1 MCLSA
6 ASVILSPYGEKPK
19 SRLGSWPEAPNPTV
33 LTHKMTTPT
42 HLEIPLRDATRQKYL
57 NYAMSVITS
66 RALPD
71 VRDGQKPVQRR
82 ILYAM
87 YHDLRLLPEKKQLKC
102 AKVVG
107 EVLGNYHP
115 HGDSAVYDAMVR
127 MAQDFSLRTPL
138 VDGHGNF
145 GSLDGD
151 SAAAY
156 RYTEARLRPFAV
168 TLLEEI
174 DQETVDFTETFDA
187 VREEPRVL
195 PARAPVLLANGAT
208 GIAVGIATN
217 IPPHNLHE
225 LVDACV
231 MLIEKK
237 RTPLTEILRKIKG
250 PDFPTGGEILNT
262 KEELRSIYET
272 GRGAIRLRGTYKLE
286 GRGKKKNI
294 IITSIPYMVKKQDLV
309 GKIRDLA
316 LDKKIPQIV
325 DVRDESTD
333 DVRVVLELKSGAE
346 TDKVLAYI
354 YKTTD
359 LSTNFNVNLTCLVPM
374 SGTDVAAPR
383 QMGLIGMLKH
393 FCDFRFQT
401 TQRRFEFELRKLQ
414 ERIHILN
421 GFVKIFDDLDQAI
434 AIIRSSSGKKDAATG
449 LMEFFLIDDVQAA
462 AILELMLYRI
472 ASLEIQR
479 IREELAEKQARAD
492 AISKILS
499 SDARLWTVVKKDL
512 KEVASAH
519 GNRRR
524 TFVVKPNAADLVEV
538 SDDDF
543 IIDEDQFVTLSA
555 AGRVKRV
562 GKIASIDKVP
572 VKQGDSL
579 VAVAAGSTRD
589 CILFLSNK
597 GVAYT
602 ARINDIPATRGFGD
616 PIQKLFRFKDGE
628 RVIAMLSLDPRSIGN
643 IKAAESDDLCPEVH
657 GAAIA
662 STGHGLRFALWPFA
676 EPSKV
681 SGRKFARV
689 ADGGEIVAAFA
700 IEGDETMICVSE
712 KARALLCAVEE
723 LKYLEGTG
731 RGVYV
736 LKVAAGDRVIAA
748 TVASEPH
755 KGLTAVTNAGATHNI
770 NARRYRVTG
779 RAGKGIQII
788 KRGSFV
794 RVEQPEL
801 VATPLKRTR
810 RK

>member
-1 MCLSA
+1 MTSQ
-6 ASVILSPYGEKPK
+6 
-19 SRLGSWPEAPNPTV
+19 
-33 LTHKMTTPT
+33 THT
-42 HLEIPLRDATRQKYL
+42 EVPLREATRQKYL

-174 DQETVDFTETFDA
+174 DEETVEFTETFDA
-187 VREEPRVL
+187 VRMEPRVL

-231 MLIEKK
+231 LLIEK
-237 RTPLTEILRKIKG
+237 RRAPLSDILRKVKG
-250 PDFPTGGEILNT
+250 PDFPTGGEILNSQ
-262 KEELRSIYET
+262 KELRSIYDT

-294 IITSIPYMVKKQDLV
+294 IITSVPYMVKKQDLV

-333 DVRVVLELKSGAE
+333 DVRIVLELKSGADA
-346 TDKVLAYI
+346 DKVLAYI
-354 YKTTD
+354 YKATD

-374 SGTDVAAPR
+374 EGSDIAVPR

-393 FCDFRFQT
+393 FIEFRLQT
-401 TQRRFEFELRKLQ
+401 TRRRFEFELRKLQ

-434 AIIRSSSGKKDAATG
+434 AIIRSSTGKKDAAEG
-449 LMEFFLIDDVQAA
+449 LMEFFLIDDLQAA

-492 AISKILS
+492 EITTILKS
-499 SDARLWTVVKKDL
+499 EARLWTLVKKDL
-512 KEVASAH
+512 KAVASAH

-524 TFVVKPNAADLVEV
+524 SFVVKPGATDLVEI

-543 IIDEDQFVTLSA
+543 IIDEDQFITLSA

-579 VAVAAGSTRD
+579 VAVVAGSTRD
-589 CILFLSNK
+589 CVLFLSNH

-643 IKAAESDDLCPEVH
+643 IAAAETEDFCPDVH
-657 GAAIA
+657 AVAIA
-662 STGHGLRFALWPFA
+662 SSGHGLRFALWPFTD
-676 EPSKV
+676 PSQR

-689 ADGGEIVAAFA
+689 KEGHEIVAAFP
-700 IEGDETMICVSE
+700 IEGDETVICVSE

-723 LKYLEGTG
+723 VKFLEGTG
-731 RGVYV
+731 LGVYV
-736 LKVAAGDRVIAA
+736 LKVAKDDRVIGAA
-748 TVASEPH
+748 VASEPH
-755 KGLTAVTNAGATHNI
+755 KGLTAITNSGATHNI

-779 RAGKGIQII
+779 RAGKGFQVI
-788 KRGSFV
+788 KRGSIV
-794 RVEQPEL
+794 KIEKPEL
-801 VATPLKRTR
+801 VAQPLKRMK

>member
-1 MCLSA
+1 MSEVF
-6 ASVILSPYGEKPK
+6 SDV
-19 SRLGSWPEAPNPTV
+19 
-33 LTHKMTTPT
+33 
-42 HLEIPLRDATRQKYL
+42 PLREVTRQKYL

-115 HGDSAVYDAMVR
+115 HGDNAVYDAMVR

-174 DQETVDFTETFDA
+174 DQETVEFTETFDA
-187 VREEPRVL
+187 VRVEPRVL

-231 MLIEKK
+231 LLIEKR
-237 RTPLTEILRKIKG
+237 RTPLAEILRKVKG

-262 KEELRSIYET
+262 KSELRSIYET
-272 GRGAIRLRGTYKLE
+272 GSGAIRLRGTYKLE
-286 GRGKKKNI
+286 GRGKKKKI
-294 IITSIPYMVKKQDLV
+294 VITSIPYMVKKQDLV

-316 LDKKIPQIV
+316 LDKKVPQII

-333 DVRVVLELKSGAE
+333 DVRVVLELKSGADA
-346 TDKVLAYI
+346 DKVLAYI
-354 YKTTD
+354 YKATD
-359 LSTNFNVNLTCLVPM
+359 LSTNFNVNLTCLVPLV
-374 SGTDVAAPR
+374 GTDVAVPR
-383 QMGLIGMLKH
+383 KMGLLEMLNH
-393 FCDFRFQT
+393 FLEFRLQT
-401 TQRRFEFELRKLQ
+401 TRRRFEFELRKLQ

-434 AIIRSSSGKKDAATG
+434 AIIRSSTGKKDAASG
-449 LMEFFLIDDVQAA
+449 LMEFFLIDDIQAA

-472 ASLEIQR
+472 ASLEIKR
-479 IREELAEKQARAD
+479 IREERKEKKKRAD
-492 AISKILS
+492 EIKAILKS
-499 SDARLWTVVKKDL
+499 SQRLWTIVKRDL
-512 KEVASAH
+512 KQVAEDH

-524 TFVVKPNAADLVEV
+524 TFIVKPGTADTVV
-538 SDDDF
+538 ISDDDF

-562 GKIASIDKVP
+562 GKIASIDKIP
-572 VKQGDSL
+572 VKQGDRL
-579 VAVAAGSTRD
+579 VEIIAGSTRE
-589 CILFLSNK
+589 CILFLSSK

-628 RVIAMLSLDPRSIGN
+628 RVIAMMSLDPRAIGD
-643 IKAAESDDLCPEVH
+643 IAAAKKVDFCPEVH
-657 GAAIA
+657 GVAVA

-676 EPSKV
+676 EPSTRV
-681 SGRKFARV
+681 GRKFARV
-689 ADGGEIVAAFA
+689 KEGDEIMAAFA
-700 IEGDETMICVSE
+700 IDGDETLITVSE

-723 LKYLEGTG
+723 VKFLEGTG
-731 RGVYV
+731 RGVFV
-736 LKVAAGDRVIAA
+736 LKLGAGDRVLGAA
-748 TVASEPH
+748 VAAEPH
-755 KGLTAVTNAGATHNI
+755 KGLTAVTNSGATHNI

-779 RAGKGIQII
+779 RAGKGVQII

-794 RVEQPEL
+794 EIQVPE
-801 VATPLKRTR
+801 VNATPLKRSR